1 MSDQTRKDMVTLV
14 GVKADGTE
22 HVLGQATM
30 PPKMRARELVIENFG
45 GIDGVSGNDAAM
57 AFWVCEQL
65 IEWMGKQGG
74 LKVELTQPT
83 AQEAQQAVPVTQE
96 MARAFS
102 EALEPGGW
110 DRADEKQRQEV
121 IENLTPAISATLAA
135 APKAEPKWM
144 VGCLTEM
151 QVERAWR
158 LGFRHACE
166 AERLNSDEEWGYK
179 GANVIEEVS
188 GMAPSKAAALDRPKG
203 LPVAEVCEDVGRKWA
218 RMLTDLPPGTM
229 LYAAAQAR
237 SPAQRENTQINE
249 LLAQYEEEC
258 CDFTNL
264 QWVVE
269 ASRRNVTT
277 MPDSQV
283 RCLLHTLAEHVA
295 FKAPAVQAGKE
306 RAE

>member
-1 MSDQTRKDMVTLV
+1 MSHMDDNKAEAPQT
-14 GVKADGTE
+14 E
-22 HVLGQATM
+22 QQATQS
-30 PPKMRARELVIENFG
+30 P
-45 GIDGVSGNDAAM
+45 
-57 AFWVCEQL
+57 
-65 IEWMGKQGG
+65 
-74 LKVELTQPT
+74 
-83 AQEAQQAVPVTQE
+83 
-96 MARAFS
+96 
-102 EALEPGGW
+102 
-110 DRADEKQRQEV
+110 
-121 IENLTPAISATLAA
+121 
-135 APKAEPKWM
+135 
-144 VGCLTEM
+144 
-151 QVERAWR
+151 
-158 LGFRHACE
+158 
-166 AERLNSDEEWGYK
+166 
-179 GANVIEEVS
+179 
-188 GMAPSKAAALDRPKG
+188 ALDRPKG

-295 FKAPAVQAGKE
+295 FKAPAVGDDPDGEAFRTAARLGLTLRFDGGVAQSATPGTPSTYEVVNKQDRAAGMRQAVIQAAAVIAAGGMSPNDSLAKLAAVARQTKE
-306 RAE
+306 QP